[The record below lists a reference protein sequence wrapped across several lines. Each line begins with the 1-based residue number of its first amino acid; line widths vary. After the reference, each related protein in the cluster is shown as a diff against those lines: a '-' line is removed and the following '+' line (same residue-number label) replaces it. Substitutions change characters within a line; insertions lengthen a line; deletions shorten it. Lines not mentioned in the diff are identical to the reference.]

1 MKYAKID
8 ASTVG
13 SNTIVDAVAGKRI
26 LVLVYS
32 AMGSGNQNAY
42 FCSNATAITGTL
54 YLSNH
59 IRATAAYGAT
69 TPAGAVGLFR
79 TEIGEALN
87 LVLSTTA
94 NVGGHIT
101 YLVTD

>member
-8 ASTVG
+8 AATAG
-13 SNTIVDAVAGKRI
+13 SNTIVAAVTGKRI

-32 AMGSGNQNAY
+32 VMGSGDQNVY

-54 YLSNH
+54 YLNNH
-59 IRATAAYGAT
+59 IRSTAAYGAM

-94 NVGGHIT
+94 NVGGHLT